1 MRPLLGDTLPRRMIT
16 AMVLYLVVLTLV
28 LSAFTVISNERA
40 EKFGWRA
47 ILTNAMTAW
56 DGSDQ
61 VDSTKIVSP
70 IRRFDNST
78 SSIPVEFSG
87 LSDGLHDDILL
98 NGKVYA
104 VLLTTTRDGHRR
116 AVAVDASSIEKKE
129 HVLVT
134 QVLSVIVATMVLA
147 GLLGAWSLK
156 RALRP
161 LSDVVR
167 EISLLD
173 PEVSDVR
180 LVPPA
185 DATHEVRTLAG
196 AVNGY
201 SGRIGDYVRRERA
214 FVEMASHELR
224 TPVAVLSNELELMQD
239 EAQRDHREVPR
250 LQRARRTTQ
259 DLQSLLEILLL
270 LARNPERLQKQSS
283 QVDPVAIAQKQIQL
297 HQALL
302 QHKQLQIVQSGGNQG
317 NLLAPPVLVEVI
329 VANLLRNAIENS
341 DHGTIEVHWDRD
353 GTLTVTDPGSTMS
366 AQEVSELYRRVLRGD
381 SMHSAGI
388 GMQLLSRIV
397 EHMGWRLDYSEV
409 AAGRTQARVQFPQ
422 SAPIGLA

>member
-1 MRPLLGDTLPRRMIT
+1 MKPLLGDTLPRRLIT
-16 AMVLYLVVLTLV
+16 AMVLYLVVLTIV

-47 ILTNAMTAW
+47 ILSNAMSEW
-56 DGSDQ
+56 DGPSRSDANA
-61 VDSTKIVSP
+61 VPSP
-70 IRRFDNST
+70 IRRFGDTATPMPS
-78 SSIPVEFSG
+78 EFSE
-87 LSDGLHDDILL
+87 LPDGLHDDIPF

-104 VLLTTTRDGHRR
+104 VLIATRNGHRR

-129 HVLVT
+129 HTLAT
-134 QVLSVIVATMVLA
+134 QVLIVIVGTMVLA
-147 GLLGAWSLK
+147 GLLGAWGLK

-161 LSDVVR
+161 LGEVVR

-173 PEVSDVR
+173 PESSEVR
-180 LVPPA
+180 LTPPA
-185 DATHEVRTLAG
+185 DATQEVRTLTG

-201 SGRIGDYVRRERA
+201 SNRIGEYVKRERA

-224 TPVAVLSNELELMQD
+224 TPVAVLSNELELLQD
-239 EAQRDHREVPR
+239 EAQRENREIAR

-270 LARNPERLQKQSS
+270 LARNPERLLKQSS
-283 QVDPVAIAQKQIQL
+283 WVDPVAIGQKQIEL
-297 HQALL
+297 HQPLL
-302 QHKQLQIVQSGGNQG
+302 QQKQLQIVRSGVEHGR
-317 NLLAPPVLVEVI
+317 LLAPPVLVEVT

-341 DHGTIEVHWDRD
+341 DHGDIEVHWDAN
-353 GTLTVTDPGSTMS
+353 GTLTVTDPGSSMS
-366 AQEVSELYRRVLRGD
+366 AQQVSELYRCVLRGD
-381 SMHSAGI
+381 SMPSAGI

-397 EHMGWRLDYSEV
+397 DHMGWRLDYSEV

-422 SAPIGLA
+422 SGPVELA